1 MISVLPLKAG
11 NGSERIVMDTIL
23 GFFGRLIS
31 MFGGSSNNLALCC
44 IIFCLMLKLILSIVS
59 NEYYQTPMIEKPLR
73 EKIDEIESKYKHKP
87 EEAEKAVGEFL
98 VSSHYPFFAFLF
110 YYPVMLAVGALV
122 SFAVHSPAQYVPAYN
137 PDMAISFVVP
147 DITQYTFRGLQQYW
161 PTTGIL
167 RYLLFPVLGCTLQFL
182 QDKYITDR
190 FLVNKRWFDYV
201 SLGITVAAMAV
212 LPAVFPIFWTA
223 YELSNIIHI
232 FINTKINI
240 NLKNF
245 GIKSKDDKKKKSK

>member
-1 MISVLPLKAG
+1 M
-11 NGSERIVMDTIL
+11 NTIL

-31 MFGGSSNNLALCC
+31 MFGGSSNNLAICC
-44 IIFCLMLKLILSIVS
+44 IMFCLLLKLVLSVVS

-73 EKIDEIESKYKHKP
+73 AKIDEIESKYKHKP

-98 VSSHYPFFAFLF
+98 VASHYPFFAFML
-110 YYPVMLAVGALV
+110 YYPAMLIIGILLAL
-122 SFAVHSPAQYVPAYN
+122 AVHSPEAYI
-137 PDMAISFVVP
+137 PSYGSDTVLSFVVP
-147 DITQYTFRGLQQYW
+147 DITQYTFRGIQQYW
-161 PTTGIL
+161 PSTGIL
-167 RYLLFPVLGCTLQFL
+167 RYLLFPALGCTLQFL

-201 SLGITVAAMAV
+201 SLGVTVAAMAV

-223 YELSNIIHI
+223 YELSNILHI
-232 FINTKINI
+232 FINTKIKI

-245 GIKSKDDKKKKSK
+245 GIKPKTDKKKGSK